1 MNIQVEGEDSLYR
14 DSSTGAIINSDTK
27 AFQAVKEA
35 RVRSSRTGREIE
47 ELKAEIEVLK
57 SMIRGMQR

>member
-27 AFQAVKEA
+27 AFQAVKAA

-47 ELKAEIEVLK
+47 ELKEEIEVLK

>member
-27 AFQAVKEA
+27 AFEAVRAA
-35 RVRSSRTGREIE
+35 RVKSGRTDREID

>member
-14 DSSTGAIINSDTK
+14 DSNTGAIINSDTK
-27 AFQAVKEA
+27 AFQAVKA
-35 RVRSSRTGREIE
+35 SRVRSSRTDHEID

>member
-14 DSSTGAIINSDTK
+14 DSNTGAIINSDTK
-27 AFQAVKEA
+27 TFEAVRAA
-35 RVRSSRTGREIE
+35 RVKSGRTDREID

>member
-27 AFQAVKEA
+27 AFQAVKAA
-35 RVRSSRTGREIE
+35 RVRSSRTGREID

>member
-27 AFQAVKEA
+27 AFEA
-35 RVRSSRTGREIE
+35 VRSARKLSDRRDREIT
-47 ELKAEIEVLK
+47 ELRAEIEVLK
-57 SMIRGMQR
+57 SMIRANM

>member
-14 DSSTGAIINSDTK
+14 DSNTGAIINSDTK
-27 AFQAVKEA
+27 AFDAVRAA
-35 RVRSSRTGREIE
+35 RVKSSRTDSEID
-47 ELKAEIEVLK
+47 ELRAEIEVLK